1 MIFCWNDY
9 KWFFAG
15 MITNVPP
22 AVDEMAN
29 LLLPV
34 LLATSHSKSDHDD
47 QVDNAEEIFPNS
59 IYRNTIWDS
68 NWSNWFIPT

>member
-1 MIFCWNDY
+1 
-9 KWFFAG
+9 

-47 QVDNAEEIFPNS
+47 QVDDAEEIFPNT
-59 IYRNTIWDS
+59 IYRNTM
-68 NWSNWFIPT
+68 

>member
-1 MIFCWNDY
+1 
-9 KWFFAG
+9 

-34 LLATSHSKSDHDD
+34 LLPTSHSKSDHDD
-47 QVDNAEEIFPNS
+47 QVKFSQTVFTEIPSEIPIDPIDSYQHNS
-59 IYRNTIWDS
+59 
-68 NWSNWFIPT
+68 F